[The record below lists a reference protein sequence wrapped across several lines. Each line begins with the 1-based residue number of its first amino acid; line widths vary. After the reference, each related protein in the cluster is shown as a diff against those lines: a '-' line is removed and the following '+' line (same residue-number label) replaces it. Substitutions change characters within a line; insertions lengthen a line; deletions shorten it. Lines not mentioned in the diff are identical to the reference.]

1 MTPKGLP
8 PSHRSFPLHLHLY
21 VMNDTPSL
29 SEKLSVFRTYSR
41 EEIARLVSNEIPQDQ
56 LPGAID
62 VER

>member
-1 MTPKGLP
+1 
-8 PSHRSFPLHLHLY
+8 
-21 VMNDTPSL
+21 MNDTPSL